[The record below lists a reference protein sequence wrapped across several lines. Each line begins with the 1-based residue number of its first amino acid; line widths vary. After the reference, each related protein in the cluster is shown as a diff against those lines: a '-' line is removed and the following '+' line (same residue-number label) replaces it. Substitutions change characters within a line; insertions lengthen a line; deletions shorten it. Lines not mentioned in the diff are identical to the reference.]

1 MEAKK
6 RKIRIHKGLTFAVAI
21 VLTIVIAV
29 IVFQR
34 SGLLAYQL
42 SQYINDHYFKDT
54 PFQFSCGA
62 VRSDLVS
69 HASISD
75 LVIRYQDAERS
86 VKIISADEIT
96 VDYDLVEALS
106 LKMIIRRL
114 DLEKVRISLWYDS
127 KGKPIIPAPRIAP
140 AVPGEK
146 VSPYVE
152 VRRFAVRDLQL
163 MVEKENAGRSVKE
176 VDLSGSARY
185 AEGVGEIEIDQ
196 GRAYLADRGRN
207 VSSIR
212 ATLKFEKGR
221 VSANDVVVRLEQSL
235 IMLSGSYENGRFEH
249 VQAVFNPLSLDE
261 VSDLGWIPKEKGEL
275 GGSVVV
281 SGVRDTLAVEGSL
294 TGRALGLVFS
304 GLSLKGVVT
313 RESVRLS
320 ELEGE
325 VHGARL
331 NGTVFYDRLTGGYT
345 FDGSCE
351 RLDLAEGF
359 IPGGDTPVTN
369 LNGRIHLVYNGIAKT
384 FDVRADLGNSV
395 ISGFEASNADFV
407 GRWSDKK
414 GLDVRSF
421 TITRPGF
428 ALAGFGTVDKE
439 NRADFVLS
447 AGGNNLNYVT
457 DYLLLPRLGGTAE
470 LTAKLTGPIDSF
482 QVNANGSWRDLAYL
496 SARID
501 SGAVHADARRVRS
514 PQASAT
520 VNVDGRRL
528 YLGGMEFTAPH
539 VLLEVDGKS
548 VDVRDFSFARGDT
561 VVTTD
566 FDVETGKSWT
576 PILVKHLEVRTPQT
590 TWRTA
595 SPARVTVHENS
606 TVIDTLLLESGEGE
620 VGASG
625 RYSTTSDDTDLYVW
639 GKNIDMGIC
648 RDITG
653 GKVQLAGIG
662 QFDAVL
668 LGKLDDPGV
677 RLRMEVSN
685 GAAGDIRFEHFVL
698 DGEFAAGGYRLN
710 RLSAENGT
718 DSITASGWWE
728 CPRSPVALARTGTDL
743 DAVWES
749 AISVEAVVR
758 RFPITSFVRKVYK
771 DSAWDG
777 SFSGRLAIGRTLS
790 DPRIELA
797 GATTT
802 GRASG
807 FALPDIRADIVYDG
821 GRLNVHELSTGEG
834 SNQTSLKGFLPVTL
848 DLRGG
853 KGFQFDRDGPVE
865 FRADIALGDLS
876 IIAGRIDAVAA
887 AAGKLSGRLDIGGTF
902 ARPRFDGDLYLR
914 DTAFRLSGSDEVFR
928 ELRADVTVRENN
940 VTLASLRARK
950 EKKGEITASGS
961 AKLEGFGISEYAV
974 DVTLKELPLSLVPG
988 FRSVQS
994 GKIQVISRTNEQGGR
1009 VPLLTGSLDV
1019 KEAVITSSL
1028 ATQEGPPSPLTM
1040 PTELPTWLCDLEIKS
1055 PKNVWVRNPEVN
1067 MEMGGDLILK
1077 RDQKGLYF
1085 RGDLTVI
1092 RGSYTLYNN
1101 KFRITSGRFDFAT
1114 ATTLRPGIYLD
1125 AYTPYRRAGE
1135 VEHQIYLS
1143 LSWPPDEQEPKITLT
1158 YSEPGYSESD
1168 IWAML
1173 GGQVVTGGAA
1183 FAEGETWNPSG
1194 TATSLASNYLERIL
1208 NAQMSNMTIAVES
1221 TPVGEP
1227 GRTGDRENEMSIA
1240 VGRYLSEDLYFNYR
1254 QGLRVSSAREIDVEY
1269 RLSNLLLLRS
1279 EIIQYSEKG
1288 IQGASRQTADEI
1300 NFDLKF
1306 RWEY

>member
-6 RKIRIHKGLTFAVAI
+6 RRIRLHKGLTFAAAV
-21 VLTIVIAV
+21 VVSIVIAV
-29 IVFQR
+29 IVFLR

-42 SQYINDHYFKDT
+42 SQYVNEHYFKDT

-106 LKMIIRRL
+106 LKLIIRQL

-127 KGKPIIPAPRIAP
+127 KGKPIMPAPRGAIG
-140 AVPGEK
+140 VTGEK
-146 VSPYVE
+146 VSPYVD
-152 VRRFAVRDLQL
+152 VRRFAVRDLQF

-185 AEGVGEIEIDQ
+185 ADGKGEIDIDQ
-196 GRAYLADRGRN
+196 GRAYLADRGRT

-212 ATLKFEKGR
+212 AALKFEKGR
-221 VSANDVVVRLEQSL
+221 LSANDVVVRLEQSL
-235 IMLSGSYENGRFEH
+235 VMLSGSYENGRFDR

-281 SGVRDTLAVEGSL
+281 SGARDSLAVEGSL

-304 GLSLKGVVT
+304 GLSLRGLVT
-313 RESVRLS
+313 PQSVRLS
-320 ELEGE
+320 ALEGE

-331 NGTVFYDRLTGGYT
+331 NGAVFYDRLTGSYT

-359 IPGGDTPVTN
+359 IPGGGTPVTD
-369 LNGRIHLVYNGIAKT
+369 LNGRIHLVHDGTAKT
-384 FDVRADLGNSV
+384 FDVRADLGKSV

-407 GRWSDKK
+407 GRWSDRK
-414 GLDVRSF
+414 GLEIRSV
-421 TITRPGF
+421 TISRPGF
-428 ALAGFGTVDKE
+428 ALAGFGTIDKE
-439 NRADFVLS
+439 NRADLVLS
-447 AGGNNLNYVT
+447 AGGNQLDYVT
-457 DYLLLPRLGGTAE
+457 DYLLVPRLGGSAD
-470 LTAKLTGPIDSF
+470 LTAKLTGPIDGF

-501 SGAVHADARRVRS
+501 SSAVHADARRVRS

-548 VDVRDFSFARGDT
+548 VEVRDFSFARGDT
-561 VVTTD
+561 AVTTD
-566 FDVETGKSWT
+566 FQVETGKAWT
-576 PILVKHLEVRTPQT
+576 PILVKHVAVRTPRT
-590 TWRTA
+590 TWKTA
-595 SPARVTVHENS
+595 SPARVTVRGSS
-606 TVIDTLLLESGEGE
+606 TIVDTLLLESGEGE
-620 VGASG
+620 VGVSG
-625 RYSTTSDDTDLYVW
+625 RFSTTSDGTDLHVW
-639 GKNIDMGIC
+639 GKHVDMGIF
-648 RDITG
+648 REITR
-653 GKVQLAGIG
+653 GKVQLTGTG
-662 QFDAVL
+662 QLDAVL
-668 LGKLDDPGV
+668 LGKLDDPA
-677 RLRMEVSN
+677 VSLKMDVAN
-685 GAAGDIRFEHFVL
+685 GTAGDVRFEHLFL

-718 DSITASGWWE
+718 DSITATGWWE
-728 CPRSPVALARTGTDL
+728 CPRSPVALARSGTDV

-749 AISVEAVVR
+749 AISVEALIR

-771 DSAWDG
+771 NSAWEG
-777 SFSGRLAIGRTLS
+777 SFSGRLAIGRTLA

-797 GATTT
+797 GAATTAKT
-802 GRASG
+802 SG
-807 FALPDIRADIVYDG
+807 FALPDVRADIVYDG
-821 GRLNVHELSTGEG
+821 GRLNIHQLATGEG
-834 SNQTSLKGFLPVTL
+834 SNQTSLVGFLPVAL

-865 FRADIALGDLS
+865 FEADIALGDLS

-902 ARPRFDGDLYLR
+902 ARPRFDGELYLR

-928 ELRADVTVRENN
+928 ELRADVTVRENR
-940 VTLASLRARK
+940 VTLASLHARK
-950 EKKGEITASGS
+950 EKKGEITATGS
-961 AKLEGFGISEYAV
+961 AVLEGFGVSEYAV
-974 DVTLKELPLSLVPG
+974 DVTLSELPLSLMAG

-994 GKIQVISRTNEQGGR
+994 GKIRITTRANEEGGR
-1009 VPLLTGSLDV
+1009 VPFLTGSLDV
-1019 KEAVITSSL
+1019 KEAVITRSL

-1040 PTELPTWLCDLEIKS
+1040 PTESPTWLCDLEIKS

-1067 MEMGGDLILK
+1067 MELGGDLILK
-1077 RDQKGLYF
+1077 RDQKGFYF
-1085 RGDLTVI
+1085 RGDLNVI

-1227 GRTGDRENEMSIA
+1227 GRTGDRESEMSIA
-1240 VGRYLSEDLYFNYR
+1240 IGRYLSQDLYFNYR
-1254 QGLRVSSAREIDVEY
+1254 QGLRVSSVREIDVEY

-1279 EIIQYSEKG
+1279 EIIQNSEKG